1 MESFQSPKSG
11 GLRGVFI
18 NIAAFLKKRVFA
30 ETLGCFSVPLFY
42 SARFSHHLSFLFQLN
57 FLQNS
62 VMQQFKLNVVNRENT
77 GRGVAR
83 RLRAEGNIPA
93 CIYSKGHSRSISVS
107 TVDFRELS
115 REIAGGAA
123 LIELTDDT
131 GKAALTL
138 VQDIQRHAI
147 KDSVQH
153 IDFFEVSRGESFVA
167 HVPVHL
173 NGESDAIGVKNDGGM
188 IDHKSHEVEVR
199 CRPSALPDF
208 IEVDVS
214 KLEVGQAVHIGEL
227 PVLDGV
233 EYLGEPDQ
241 VVVSCQPPTV
251 VVEKEETDVLEETAE
266 VPASKVKSD
275 EEHAS
280 ESKED

>member
-1 MESFQSPKSG
+1 
-11 GLRGVFI
+11 
-18 NIAAFLKKRVFA
+18 
-30 ETLGCFSVPLFY
+30 
-42 SARFSHHLSFLFQLN
+42 
-57 FLQNS
+57 
-62 VMQQFKLNVVNRENT
+62 MQQYKLNVENRENT

-83 RLRAEGNIPA
+83 RLRVDGKIPA
-93 CIYSKGHSRSISVS
+93 CIYSKGKSRSITVS
-107 TVDFRELS
+107 TVAFRELN

-123 LIELTDDT
+123 LIELTDNE
-131 GKAALTL
+131 GKEALTL
-138 VQDIQRHAI
+138 IQDVQLHAI
-147 KDSVQH
+147 KDTVQH

-167 HVPVHL
+167 QVPVHL
-173 NGESDAIGVKNDGGM
+173 NGEQDAVGVKNDGGM

-214 KLEVGQAVHIGEL
+214 KLEVGDAVHISDL
-227 PVLDGV
+227 PVLEGV

-251 VVEKEETDVLEETAE
+251 VAEPEETDELLEVSAE

-275 EEHAS
+275 DERAS